1 MSEAPGYRQAVRR
14 LLTAATLVCGTE
26 MDGLL
31 EQVADG
37 DAASLN
43 PHQRQ
48 CPYCQAALGE
58 LAVMWAPVAEMAAAP
73 VTGTPGL
80 DATVMSQIRQLGQE
94 AWYSVRVT
102 NRGVIRI
109 AARVVTALARDSAR
123 LVPGVQVVFSRSVHG
138 TSTGLAEHACSAGRP
153 GLAAGPGVAA
163 IDLTVAISSGRPA
176 RIVAGEVQRRVS
188 ANLRRALGLH
198 AVTVNVLVADIV
210 DED

>member
-1 MSEAPGYRQAVRR
+1 MSEEPGYRQAARR

-37 DAASLN
+37 YAATLN

-58 LAVMWAPVAEMAAAP
+58 LAVMWAPVAEMAAGP
-73 VTGTPGL
+73 VTGIPGL

-102 NRGVIRI
+102 NRGVIRV

-123 LVPGVQVVFSRSVHG
+123 LVPGVQVVFSRSVRG
-138 TSTGLAEHACSAGRP
+138 TSTVLAEYACFAGRP
-153 GLAAGPGVAA
+153 GSTAGPGVAA
-163 IDLTVAISSGRPA
+163 VDVTVAISSGRPA
-176 RIVAGEVQRRVS
+176 RIVAGEVQRRVA
-188 ANLRRALGLH
+188 ANLRRALGLQ
-198 AVTVNVLVADIV
+198 AVTVNVIVADIV
-210 DED
+210 DAD